1 MKEEFD
7 DITKKELND
16 LNEVL
21 QSMSDDDVDPK
32 EMENLMDFINT
43 IDESNVNYD
52 SLMKN
57 LSLDFE
63 QLEKEMEN
71 FTPKL
76 DVSYK
81 KSNENTIDPKYV
93 YESDSGFDLYSVE
106 NMWIHPFDRVL
117 IPTGL
122 HVDIPDGYEIQVRSK
137 SGLALKQGLMVLNS
151 PGTVDQGYLG
161 EIQVILFNTTN
172 QKVKIEKG
180 KKIAQAVLCPVVSGK
195 WVNFILKNELENKD
209 RNENGFG
216 STGI

>member
-1 MKEEFD
+1 MKEFD
-7 DITKKELND
+7 DNI
-16 LNEVL
+16 
-21 QSMSDDDVDPK
+21 DPK
-32 EMENLMDFINT
+32 EMESLMEFINT

-52 SLMKN
+52 SLMQN

-63 QLEKEMEN
+63 NLEKEMEN

-81 KSNENTIDPKYV
+81 KSNENTIEPKYV
-93 YESDSGFDLYSVE
+93 YESDSGFDLYSVVDK
-106 NMWIHPFDRVL
+106 WIHPFSREL

-122 HVDIPDGYEIQVRSK
+122 HIDIPDGYEIQVRSK

-172 QKVKIEKG
+172 EKIKIESG
-180 KKIAQAVLCPVVSGK
+180 QKIAQAVLCPVVSGK
-195 WVNFILKNELENKD
+195 WINFIQKDNLENKD